1 MILFFS
7 FNVDIK
13 STPWHSRLVNKVLT
27 LLLFSLFCVCGRSF
41 LFQVSRYTIVS
52 LLCFGL
58 TTGLVLY
65 RFGTY
70 QSNKPS
76 VVIEHESTNIV
87 VPEQKADETVA
98 LAMEQK
104 PTEKQSTV
112 IIGKGDTMMSVLASI
127 GMTRDQAHLA
137 VDALRKVYNPKALK
151 VGQEL
156 HIAYKPGNEA
166 AGSTLISV
174 DFKTSAGSDIA
185 LRYNN
190 GEFSAEKFEVQLTK
204 VQRKI
209 AGKINSSFY
218 SAALK
223 KGVPAQIVKEAISAL
238 SYDIN
243 WQHDPQLG
251 DEFQLM
257 YDVFQDPEGNVIKV
271 GELKFAAFAPG
282 GNWRKIYAFQ
292 TATGSTGYFNDKG
305 ESVVKSLLQTPLDPT
320 RMRVTSKFGLRH
332 HPMLGYSKMHKGVD
346 FGAPVG
352 TPVMSAGDGVVAK
365 AGWNGAYGNYVLVRH
380 NGDYCTA
387 YAHLSK
393 MHVKPGTK
401 VRQRQ
406 VIGAVGTTGRSTGP
420 HLHYE
425 VIFKG
430 RHVNPQSIK
439 QLPTTKL
446 TGKEM
451 AKFQEVKAVFDSY
464 EITDSV
470 IEVAA
475 RKLPL
480 AG

>member
-1 MILFFS
+1 MFQ
-7 FNVDIK
+7 
-13 STPWHSRLVNKVLT
+13 
-27 LLLFSLFCVCGRSF
+27 RS
-41 LFQVSRYTIVS
+41 SRYIVVS

-58 TTGLVLY
+58 TTGLVFY
-65 RFGTY
+65 RFGVNQT
-70 QSNKPS
+70 SKTS
-76 VVIEHESTNIV
+76 IVIENDPTNIII
-87 VPEQKADETVA
+87 PEEKTDDTIA
-98 LAMEQK
+98 LSIEQQ
-104 PTEKQSTV
+104 PTEKQSIV
-112 IIGKGDTMMSVLASI
+112 VIGKGDTMMSVLSSI

-137 VDALRKVYNPKALK
+137 VEALKKVYNPKALK

-156 HIAYKPGNEA
+156 HVVYKPGSNETS
-166 AGSTLISV
+166 GVMLISV

-190 GEFSAEKFEVQLTK
+190 GEFSAEKFEIQLTK

-223 KGVPAQIVKEAISAL
+223 KGVPAQIVKEAIAAL

-243 WQHDPQLG
+243 WQHDPKLN

-257 YDVFQDPEGNVIKV
+257 YEVFQDPEGNVIKA

-282 GNWRKIYAFQ
+282 GNWRRIYAFQ
-292 TATGSTGYFNDKG
+292 TASGSTGFFNDKG

-320 RMRVTSKFGLRH
+320 RMRVTSKFGLRK

-346 FGAPVG
+346 FGAPTG
-352 TPVMSAGDGVVAK
+352 TPVMCAGDGVVVK
-365 AGWNGAYGNYVLVRH
+365 AGWSGAYGNYILVRH

-425 VIFKG
+425 VIYKG

-439 QLPTTKL
+439 QLPSTRL

-451 AKFQEVKAVFDSY
+451 VKFQEIKNLFDNH
-464 EITDSV
+464 EITDPV
-470 IEVAA
+470 MEIAL

>member
-1 MILFFS
+1 
-7 FNVDIK
+7 
-13 STPWHSRLVNKVLT
+13 
-27 LLLFSLFCVCGRSF
+27 
-41 LFQVSRYTIVS
+41 VSRYTVVS
-52 LLCFGL
+52 LLCFVL
-58 TTGLVLY
+58 TTGLIFY
-65 RFGTY
+65 RFGIDR
-70 QSNKPS
+70 SNTDS
-76 VVIEHESTNIV
+76 VIIEHESTSIAV
-87 VPEQKADETVA
+87 IDQKANETAA
-98 LAMEQK
+98 LAMEQQQ
-104 PTEKQSTV
+104 PTERQTTI
-112 IIGKGDTMMSVLASI
+112 IIGKGDTMMSVLSSI

-156 HIAYKPGNEA
+156 HVVYKPGNEN
-166 AGSTLISV
+166 AGASLISV

-185 LRYNN
+185 LRYYN

-204 VQRKI
+204 VQRKV

-223 KGVPAQIVKEAISAL
+223 KGIPAQIVKEAIAAL

-243 WQHDPQLG
+243 WQHDPKSG

-257 YDVFQDPEGNVIKV
+257 YEVFQDPEGNVIKV

-282 GNWRKIYAFQ
+282 GNWRRIYAFQ
-292 TATGSTGYFNDKG
+292 TASGSTGYFNDKG

-320 RMRVTSKFGLRH
+320 RMRVTSRFGLRH
-332 HPMLGYSKMHKGVD
+332 HPMLGYSKMHKGID

-352 TPVMSAGDGVVAK
+352 TPVMCAGDGVVLK
-365 AGWNGAYGNYVLVRH
+365 AGWNGAYGNYILVRH
-380 NGDYCTA
+380 NGEYCTA

-439 QLPTTKL
+439 QLPSLKL
-446 TGKEM
+446 AGKEM
-451 AKFQEVKAVFDSY
+451 ARFQEVKAVFDSH
-464 EITDSV
+464 EITDSFV
-470 IEVAA
+470 EVAL
-475 RKLPL
+475 RKVPF

>member
-1 MILFFS
+1 M
-7 FNVDIK
+7 
-13 STPWHSRLVNKVLT
+13 
-27 LLLFSLFCVCGRSF
+27 
-41 LFQVSRYTIVS
+41 SRYTTIS
-52 LLCFGL
+52 LLCFVL
-58 TTGLVLY
+58 TTGFVSF
-65 RFGTY
+65 RFWTH
-70 QSNKPS
+70 QSSNSP
-76 VVIEHESTNIV
+76 VVIEHESANNIV
-87 VPEQKADETVA
+87 SQQKEDETA
-98 LAMEQK
+98 TLAMERQ
-104 PTEKQSTV
+104 PAEKQSTI

-127 GMTRDQAHLA
+127 GMTRDRAHLA

-151 VGQEL
+151 VGQKL
-156 HIAYKPGNEA
+156 HITYKPGNEA
-166 AGSTLISV
+166 TGATLLSV
-174 DFKTSAGSDIA
+174 DFKTTAGSDIA

-190 GEFSAEKFEVQLTK
+190 GEFSAEKFEIQLTK

-243 WQHDPQLG
+243 WQHDPQTG

-257 YDVFQDPEGNVIKV
+257 YDVFQDAEGNVIKV

-282 GNWRKIYAFQ
+282 GNWSKIYAFQ
-292 TATGSTGYFNDKG
+292 TASGSTGYFNARG
-305 ESVVKSLLQTPLDPT
+305 ESVIKSLLQTPLDPT
-320 RMRVTSKFGLRH
+320 RMRVTSKFGLRN
-332 HPMLGYSKMHKGVD
+332 HPISGYSKMHKGVD
-346 FGAPVG
+346 FAAPVG
-352 TPVMSAGDGVVAK
+352 TPIMSAGDGVIVK

-393 MHVKPGTK
+393 ILVKPGTK

-439 QLPTTKL
+439 QLPATKL

-451 AKFQEVKAVFDSY
+451 AKFQEIKAIFDNHV
-464 EITDSV
+464 ITDSV
-470 IEVAA
+470 VEIAA
-475 RKLPL
+475 KKLPL
-480 AG
+480 AS